1 MTRKVF
7 VLLLCGVGLLGLLA
21 FTAGQLTAQRF
32 PREEPPGGGA
42 GQVGRF
48 VLVRAVGDV
57 VILLDTAT
65 GDLYQADLKRDV
77 KKYSERPRVR
87 VPAEPPA
94 VDKATDKRADKD
106 KAPVDKKAVD
116 KVPDKGVEIPKK
128 D

>member
-1 MTRKVF
+1 MTRKAF

-32 PREEPPGGGA
+32 PREEPPGVRA
-42 GQVGRF
+42 GHVGRF

-87 VPAEPPA
+87 VPGELPA
-94 VDKATDKRADKD
+94 VDKRAVDKVRIVDKD
-106 KAPVDKKAVD
+106 KATVD
-116 KVPDKGVEIPKK
+116 KVVDKAPDTDKR
-128 D
+128 